1 MDINISTK
9 VTEITETV
17 SKEEVSKAETE
28 LDNIIKDIAVSPKQK
43 KIEYFDISMRK
54 NIKTGNNE
62 VKSSEIKDT
71 KKFLVNPE
79 GTFRASSESSSSTVT
94 SFFV

>member
-1 MDINISTK
+1 M
-9 VTEITETV
+9 TEITETV

-71 KKFLVNPE
+71 KNEVTVELELSEEARNVLLDLPE
-79 GTFRASSESSSSTVT
+79 TFM
-94 SFFV
+94 